1 MKLSAAYRLVPGW
14 RNALL
19 ALLSAGLLVL
29 AFPPFELW
37 FTAWFALV
45 PLLWAVER
53 EKDSIGRSFVLGWL
67 FGNVFFFATCWWL
80 TFAPITYAG
89 FPAPLA
95 YFLLFCVT
103 SVAAAFPG
111 IFAAITGFFLRRFGS
126 AAFLA
131 VPFVWVFTEF
141 LRYWLTGNNWNAIGY
156 SQAFSWFTDKF
167 VLDAQVG
174 GIYLV
179 GFPVLVFSVFFT
191 TAFLTRRELKERGRN
206 GESVADVQPD
216 ELVIVDLSREINEPD
231 PAPTTTHFSSV
242 LWLSTISYLF
252 PIFTV
257 VFLFV
262 NVLHDYGKELRAL
275 RIKNLRTL
283 LIILLVPTGFSVF
296 VWAVTKNPNLSY
308 GRFASGEAFVTVV
321 QPNVPMSRINS
332 AELDRLRDRQI
343 ENAQS
348 AFEENLA
355 RYRANDLG
363 ILDNVDDENDVR
375 FYREKYAEKPKVV
388 VLPESPMNFMYHDD
402 REFQQFIGNFARR
415 NNVSVLFNSAEPDPS
430 NGKYFN
436 SAVMVSPEGRETAQY
451 DKIYLLPFGEAV
463 PFPLEG
469 VLPGFVG
476 NFSYGREY
484 DLLPLGD
491 AKAGVMICFES
502 HFGQLSREYV
512 RNGADAIIEMTND
525 GYLGPTPVLRQHLAN
540 AVFRAIETNRP
551 VLRVTNVGITAY
563 INERGEVLDAADS
576 YVEASRVWSVAKS
589 DGSQT
594 FYVRYGDWFAW
605 LSSIVTFSLIVFGW
619 KRKPKNFENSH

>member
-1 MKLSAAYRLVPGW
+1 MKLKAVYRLVPGW

-67 FGNVFFFATCWWL
+67 FGNVFFFGTCWWL

-103 SVAAAFPG
+103 SVAAVFPG
-111 IFAAITGFFLRRFGS
+111 IFAATTAFFRRRFGPF
-126 AAFLA
+126 AFLA
-131 VPFVWVFTEF
+131 APFVWVFTEF
-141 LRYWLTGNNWNAIGY
+141 LRYWLTGNDWNAIGY
-156 SQAFSWFTDKF
+156 SQAFSYFGPGSLPKLGGVLLVCFYIAATASFLTFALVLKLRVRKPGLKDF
-167 VLDAQVG
+167 VVLNAFIFGANPLLGVAFALAAGRLRRAHRSKYKWRRLRLPIIGLG
-174 GIYLV
+174 GL
-179 GFPVLVFSVFFT
+179 FT
-191 TAFLTRRELKERGRN
+191 TFSIVPMLADSAANGRSLPLGPN
-206 GESVADVQPD
+206 AAAYVA
-216 ELVIVDLSREINEPD
+216 
-231 PAPTTTHFSSV
+231 A
-242 LWLSTISYLF
+242 
-252 PIFTV
+252 
-257 VFLFV
+257 
-262 NVLHDYGKELRAL
+262 
-275 RIKNLRTL
+275 
-283 LIILLVPTGFSVF
+283 
-296 VWAVTKNPNLSY
+296 
-308 GRFASGEAFVTVV
+308 V
-321 QPNVPMSRINS
+321 QPNVPMSGLNESKWRDLRRRHVELADSAAPDFRRLVEEESRIYS
-332 AELDRLRDRQI
+332 MPELRD
-343 ENAQS
+343 EKK
-348 AFEENLA
+348 FLT
-355 RYRANDLG
+355 D
-363 ILDNVDDENDVR
+363 
-375 FYREKYAEKPKVV
+375 FYRSRYKEKPRIVV
-388 VLPESPMNFMYHDD
+388 FPESPMNYMYDD
-402 REFQQFIGNFARR
+402 DPETKRFINEFAAT

-436 SAVMVSPEGRETAQY
+436 SAVLVGPDGKEAAQY

-469 VLPGFVG
+469 ILPGFVG

-540 AVFRAIETNRP
+540 AVFRAVETNRP

-563 INERGEVLDAADS
+563 VDERGEVLDAADS
-576 YVEASRVWSVAKS
+576 YVEATRVWSVAKS

-594 FYVRYGDWFAW
+594 FYVKYGDWFAW
-605 LSSIVTFSLIVFGW
+605 LCTFGSFGLVVW
-619 KRKPKNFENSH
+619 GLVRRNRSGLANPAD